1 MKKVNYLFLA
11 AAALMLAACN
21 NDENEMTT
29 GPVAARITAGIDALQ
44 TRTYDA
50 TWENGDAIGITTITD
65 ASTTKTQ
72 YDNIEYTTTGDGRF
86 TSTTPIYFQD
96 MEAVTFSAYYPFSG
110 TSGTA
115 AGTISKT
122 ITAYDQSAGSQK
134 NIDYM
139 FATGATASKTNPDV
153 KFTNDGSTDARFKHK
168 MAKLTFNFKAGDD
181 IDLTGMSDFTVS
193 GLKMD
198 GTFNTATGE
207 ATATATATAQD
218 LTITETPVDANTH
231 TRSLIVFPQDKPDNF
246 RLTITVDGET
256 YAANFTLPNSAT
268 TIDASK
274 EYTFNVTVNK
284 TAISVSSATI
294 KPWDDGGTT
303 DNITAEME

>member
-29 GPVAARITAGIDALQ
+29 GPVAAQITAGIDAPQ
-44 TRTYDA
+44 TRAYDA

-86 TSTTPIYFQD
+86 ASTTPIYFQD
-96 MEAVTFSAYYPFSG
+96 METVTFSAYYPFSG
-110 TSGTA
+110 TSGTP

-122 ITAYDQSAGSQK
+122 ITADDQSEVSQK

-139 FATGATASKTNPDV
+139 FATGATASRTNSEV
-153 KFTNDGSTDARFKHK
+153 KFTNEGGTDARFKHM
-168 MAKLTFNFKAGDD
+168 MAKLTFNLKAGDD
-181 IDLTGMSDFTVS
+181 IDLTDMSDFTVS
-193 GLKMD
+193 GLKMG

-207 ATATATATAQD
+207 ATATAPPQD
-218 LTITETPVDANTH
+218 LTITETPADANTH

-256 YAANFTLPNSAT
+256 YAANLTLPNSAT

-294 KPWDDGGTT
+294 QNWDDGGTT
-303 DNITAEME
+303 DNITAKME

>member
-29 GPVAARITAGIDALQ
+29 GPVAAQITAGIDAPQ
-44 TRTYDA
+44 TRAYDA

-65 ASTTKTQ
+65 ESATKTQ
-72 YDNIEYTTTGDGRF
+72 YANIKYTTTGDGWF

-122 ITAYDQSAGSQK
+122 ITADDQSEVSQK

-168 MAKLTFNFKAGDD
+168 MAKLTFNFTAGND
-181 IDLTGMSDFTVS
+181 IDLTDMSDFMVS

-207 ATATATATAQD
+207 ATATANPQD
-218 LTITETPVDANTH
+218 LTITETPADANTH

-256 YAANFTLPNSAT
+256 YAADLPLPDSAT

-284 TAISVSSATI
+284 IAIYVSSATI
-294 KPWDDGGTT
+294 EDWDDGGTT

>member
-11 AAALMLAACN
+11 AAALTLAACN

-29 GPVAARITAGIDALQ
+29 GPVAAQITAGIDAPQ
-44 TRTYDA
+44 TRAYDA

-110 TSGTA
+110 TSGTP

-122 ITAYDQSAGSQK
+122 ITADDQSAGSQK

-139 FATGATASKTNPDV
+139 FATGATASRTNSEV
-153 KFTNDGSTDARFKHK
+153 KFTNDGGTDARFKHK
-168 MAKLTFNFKAGDD
+168 MAKLTFKFTAGND
-181 IDLTGMSDFTVS
+181 INLTKMSDFTVS

-198 GTFNTATGE
+198 GTFNTATGV
-207 ATATATATAQD
+207 ATATANPQD
-218 LTITETPVDANTH
+218 LTITETPTNAGTH

-256 YAANFTLPNSAT
+256 YAADLTLPDNGSE
-268 TIDASK
+268 IKASMA
-274 EYTFNVTVNK
+274 YTFNVTVDK
-284 TAISVSSATI
+284 TAIYLSDEI
-294 KPWDDGGTT
+294 IENWGDGGTT

>member
-29 GPVAARITAGIDALQ
+29 GPVAAQITAGIDAPQ
-44 TRTYDA
+44 TRAYDA

-86 TSTTPIYFQD
+86 ASTTPIYFQD
-96 MEAVTFSAYYPFSG
+96 METVTFSAYYPFSG
-110 TSGTA
+110 TSGTP

-122 ITAYDQSAGSQK
+122 ITADDQSEVSQK

-153 KFTNDGSTDARFKHK
+153 KFTNDGSTDARFKHM
-168 MAKLTFNFKAGDD
+168 MAKLTFNFTAGND
-181 IDLTGMSDFTVS
+181 IDLTDMSEFMVS

-198 GTFNTATGE
+198 GTFNTATGV
-207 ATATATATAQD
+207 ATATANPQD
-218 LTITETPVDANTH
+218 LTIRETPADANTH

-256 YAANFTLPNSAT
+256 YAADLTLPDNGSE
-268 TIDASK
+268 IKASMA
-274 EYTFNVTVNK
+274 YTFNVTVDK
-284 TAISVSSATI
+284 TAIYVSGATI
-294 KPWDDGGTT
+294 ENWGDGGTT